1 MLPGVCT
8 WKDALRPEE
17 NEKCLQHTSGLYFLY
32 SPSPHKSDY
41 EIKITVMVIGHS
53 ANILK
58 SYDVDMGG
66 RFLSLI
72 SVAHKNLNQSH
83 HLICLSLRIM
93 CYF

>member
-1 MLPGVCT
+1 
-8 WKDALRPEE
+8 
-17 NEKCLQHTSGLYFLY
+17 
-32 SPSPHKSDY
+32 
-41 EIKITVMVIGHS
+41 MVIGHS